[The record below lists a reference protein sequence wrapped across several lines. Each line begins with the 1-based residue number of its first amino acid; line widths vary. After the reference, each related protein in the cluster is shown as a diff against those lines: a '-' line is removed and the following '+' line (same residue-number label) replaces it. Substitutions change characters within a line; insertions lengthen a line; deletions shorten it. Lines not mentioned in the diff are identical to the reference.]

1 MNPRSPSI
9 NDVLDRFVAEGSA
22 TGEREIVVELY
33 RSYLDGYG
41 HDLLTPAER
50 GFWQRR
56 YDADEE
62 AGSFCNVFG
71 PDRIVEGL
79 DGFLGWFV
87 IRKVLGPPESVA
99 AAGPVCADLTTWLV
113 EEGYVDPGAADGALE
128 LTTAA
133 ARDLP
138 LAEELSTL
146 LYDTGKGV
154 DHDAVLEYV
163 DWESELA
170 EISRVEEGRLW
181 LRSELGEIGPV
192 IVAERASE
200 IAKLGW
206 QISAPGF
213 GRTNAGWH
221 ILEMGNVYPDR

>member
-1 MNPRSPSI
+1 M
-9 NDVLDRFVAEGSA
+9 
-22 TGEREIVVELY
+22 
-33 RSYLDGYG
+33 
-41 HDLLTPAER
+41 LTTAER

-62 AGSFCNVFG
+62 AGSFCNLFG
-71 PDRIVEGL
+71 PDRILEGL
-79 DGFLGWFV
+79 DGFLHWFV
-87 IRKVLGPPESVA
+87 IRKVLGPAETVA

-113 EEGYVDPGAADGALE
+113 DEGFVDPRVADGAQE

-146 LYDTGKGV
+146 LYDTGRDV

-170 EISRVEEGRLW
+170 EISRVERGRLW
-181 LRSELGEIGPV
+181 FRCELGEIGPV
-192 IVAERASE
+192 IVPQRATE
-200 IAKLGW
+200 IARLGW
-206 QISAPGF
+206 GVSALAV
-213 GRTNAGWH
+213 GRTEAGWR
-221 ILEMGNVYPDR
+221 ILEMGNLYPS